1 MRFLSWLVGLALLAL
16 LAFFCVNRNAPR
28 IESELTASSQAA
40 LQQAGLSPALVSLLS
55 VDGRD
60 ACLPTITDPEIADRA
75 YQAVASVRGVRV
87 VNTDC
92 GELQLAEPFFHARR
106 TDDGILIEGA
116 IIPDET
122 SRIYG
127 VVNALGPS
135 VPVAREILTE
145 GVADA
150 EWTQELPAAIRLLA
164 ARVLDPEISVRDGK
178 VTVSGRV
185 PTERVREGV
194 IERLGQMFPGFE
206 IVDRLETRPH
216 ETAAE
221 LQRALDQFVASRVV
235 EFEFDSD
242 ALTAQGRNTVG
253 EVAATLASLPGLRV
267 EIAGHTD
274 SVGEDDFNMDLSQKR
289 AEAVRNYLVELGLE
303 RGRFETVGFGETRP
317 IADNETEEGR
327 QRNRRTEFR
336 VLD

>member
-16 LAFFCVNRNAPR
+16 LAYFCVNRNAPR
-28 IESELTASSQAA
+28 IEAELTASSQAA
-40 LQQAGLSPALVSLLS
+40 LQAAGLSPDLVSVT

-60 ACLPTITDPEIADRA
+60 ACLPTIADAAVADQA

-87 VNTDC
+87 VDTGC
-92 GELQLAEPFFHARR
+92 GEMSFAEAYFYARR

-116 IIPDET
+116 MIPAEAD
-122 SRIYG
+122 RVYG

-135 VPVAREILTE
+135 VPVAREIFTE
-145 GVADA
+145 NVSDA
-150 EWTQELPAAIRLLA
+150 AWTDELPAAIRLLA
-164 ARVLDPEISVRDGK
+164 ARVLDPEISVRDGV

-194 IERLGQMFPGFE
+194 IERLGQLFPGFE

-216 ETAAE
+216 ESAEE
-221 LQRALDQFVASRVV
+221 LQRGLDQFVASRVV

-242 ALTAQGRNTVG
+242 ALTADGRRTVE

-274 SVGEDDFNMDLSQKR
+274 SAGDDDFNMDLSQRR
-289 AEAVRNYLVELGLE
+289 ADAVRNYLVELGLQ
-303 RGRFETVGFGETRP
+303 RDRFETVGFGETRP